1 MEANTERLFWSDY
14 LEPTLNELIERNNI
28 REFGKFVQQANE
40 IAQQDWINK
49 NTGLQLKRHIELTP
63 SDLDHIKLK
72 HDHNEGGWD
81 MICMKTGIRI
91 QSKYRGGQSIHL
103 EQTRRVSDKNKGA
116 ASRSGHV
123 AYSAG
128 EFDVLVVTRPSGPAH
143 SVAPNT
149 DFIIIPEKF
158 LRDPKNP
165 GFLVRAVPKGI
176 EKEWARADKVALLN
190 KLKAEKVKSENS

>member
-1 MEANTERLFWSDY
+1 MKTNTGRIFWVDY
-14 LEPTLNELIERNNI
+14 LEPTLNELVEGNNT

-49 NTGLQLKRHIELTP
+49 NTGLQPKRHTELTS
-63 SDLDHIKLK
+63 SDLEHIKLE

-128 EFDVLVVTRPSGPAH
+128 EFDVLVVTRPPGPAH
-143 SVAPNT
+143 SVDPNT

-165 GFLVRAVPKGI
+165 GFLFRCVPKSV
-176 EKEWARADKVALLN
+176 EKEWANVDKAALLS
-190 KLKAEKVKSENS
+190 KLKAERAKDENY